1 MVIHADA
8 LNSFRAPGKLA
19 ELGVSEGL
27 AEDLFLRRVLT
38 ERMTTVG
45 ETSDALAIAH
55 AVGDELAES
64 LRQKNLL
71 EYHGAVGRDYRIGL
85 TEQGQR
91 VTAERMASGRHVAQ
105 MPVPLDDYRNLV
117 EMQRA
122 EVTLTRAMAKQV
134 YADLVLED
142 GLLDQIGPAF
152 VSEGAIFF
160 YGPPGTGKTSLA
172 ERMARFYSDLILV
185 PRFVTVD
192 GQLIAVFDP
201 ALHEEAEVQPDQLD
215 PRYVLC
221 KRPLILVGGELTMS
235 MMDLQHDPV
244 SGLSTAPIQFMAN
257 NGILVVDDFGRQA
270 ASPDEIL
277 NRWIVP
283 LSRGIDFLKPHS
295 GTKFTVP
302 FELKLVISTNLDP
315 NNLGDDAFLRRLR
328 NKVFVGGCSESA
340 FNWILVRAAQREEL
354 EVTAEAA
361 AYLVQISRESIGELR
376 PYVAVDFCE
385 LAVGI
390 CRYDELP
397 RRLTNRLIDR
407 VAGVYFVRDD
417 KQTSKPV
424 PPPPSQQSATQQTA
438 PQQPVPQQPA
448 PQQPAPQQAVPQ
460 QAVPQQSVPQQPA
473 PQQAVPQQPA
483 PRAPQPAAVD

>member
-1 MVIHADA
+1 MVLSADA
-8 LNSFRAPGKLA
+8 HSALEIPAKLA
-19 ELGVSEGL
+19 DLGVPEGL

-38 ERMTTVG
+38 ERLTTVG
-45 ETSDALAIAH
+45 AASDALAISH
-55 AVGDELAES
+55 AIGDELAEA

-91 VTAERMASGRHVAQ
+91 ITAERMATGRHVAH
-105 MPVPLDDYRNLV
+105 MPVPLEDYRRLV
-117 EMQRA
+117 EAQRA
-122 EVTLTRAMAKQV
+122 EVTLTRAKAKDV

-172 ERMARFYSDLILV
+172 ERMARFYDDKVLI
-185 PRFVTVD
+185 PRYVAVD
-192 GQLIAVFDP
+192 GQLIAVYDP
-201 ALHEEAEVQPDQLD
+201 SLHEADDVQPEHLD
-215 PRYVLC
+215 KRYVLC
-221 KRPLILVGGELTMS
+221 KRPLILVGGELTMP
-235 MMDLQHDPV
+235 MMDLQHDQV
-244 SGLSTAPIQFMAN
+244 SGVSTAPIQLMAN

-270 ASPDEIL
+270 ANPDEIL

-283 LSRGIDFLKPHS
+283 LSRGIDFLKPNS

-315 NNLGDDAFLRRLR
+315 HSLGDDAFLRRLR
-328 NKVFVGGCSESA
+328 NKVFVGGCSEPA

-361 AYLVQISRESIGELR
+361 AYLARLTCEAIGELR

-397 RRLTNRLIDR
+397 RRLTQRLIDR
-407 VAGVYFVRDD
+407 VAGVYFVRETNPAQA
-417 KQTSKPV
+417 K
-424 PPPPSQQSATQQTA
+424 TA
-438 PQQPVPQQPA
+438 PEQRAPA
-448 PQQPAPQQAVPQ
+448 PPLP
-460 QAVPQQSVPQQPA
+460 
-473 PQQAVPQQPA
+473 
-483 PRAPQPAAVD
+483 PAAAKVD

>member
-1 MVIHADA
+1 MA
-8 LNSFRAPGKLA
+8 LQAEALRALKAPGKLA
-19 ELGVSEGL
+19 ELGVPEGL

-38 ERMTTVG
+38 ERLTTIG
-45 ETSDALAIAH
+45 AASEALAISH
-55 AVGDELAES
+55 AVGDELAEA

-71 EYHGAVGRDYRIGL
+71 EYHGVVGRDYRIGL

-91 VTAERMASGRHVAQ
+91 ITAERMATGRHVAQ
-105 MPVPLDDYRNLV
+105 MPVRLEDYCSLV

-122 EVTLTRAMAKQV
+122 EVTLTRALAKKV

-152 VSEGAIFF
+152 VSDGAIFF

-172 ERMARFYSDLILV
+172 ERMARFYSDLVLV
-185 PRFVTVD
+185 PHYVAVD
-192 GQLIAVFDP
+192 GQLIAVYDP
-201 ALHEEAEVQPDQLD
+201 SLHEAEENQPEGLD

-235 MMDLQHDPV
+235 MMDLQHDAI
-244 SGLSTAPIQFMAN
+244 SGLSIAPIQLMAN

-270 ASPDEIL
+270 AGPDEIL

-283 LSRGIDFLKPHS
+283 LSRGVDFLKPHS
-295 GTKFTVP
+295 GNKFTVP

-315 NNLGDDAFLRRLR
+315 HSLGDDAFLRRLR

-340 FNWILVRAAQREEL
+340 FNWILVRAAQREQL

-361 AYLVQISRESIGELR
+361 AYLARITRESVGELR

-390 CRYDELP
+390 CRYDDLP
-397 RRLTNRLIDR
+397 RHLNQRLIDR
-407 VAGVYFVRDD
+407 VAGVYFVRRD
-417 KQTSKPV
+417 
-424 PPPPSQQSATQQTA
+424 AA
-438 PQQPVPQQPA
+438 
-448 PQQPAPQQAVPQ
+448 
-460 QAVPQQSVPQQPA
+460 
-473 PQQAVPQQPA
+473 
-483 PRAPQPAAVD
+483 AAVD